1 MSRATHRSLLRNAL
15 SALVALDLLG
25 LAALVSNQW
34 FAITPA
40 QVWGVAAMLAL
51 PVFMLVRP
59 LSDAVLAMA
68 DRFGGI
74 PDPGEKIPGAG
85 Q

>member
-1 MSRATHRSLLRNAL
+1 MSRSTHRSLLRNAL

-34 FAITPA
+34 LAIPPA
-40 QVWGVAAMLAL
+40 QVWGVSAMLAL

-59 LSDAVLAMA
+59 LSDAVLGMA

>member
-1 MSRATHRSLLRNAL
+1 MSRSARRSLLHTAL
-15 SALVALDLLG
+15 SALIALDLL
-25 LAALVSNQW
+25 ALVALVANQW
-34 FAITPA
+34 FEVHATQAWVIA
-40 QVWGVAAMLAL
+40 GVLAV

-74 PDPGEKIPGAG
+74 PDMGEKIPGVG

>member
-1 MSRATHRSLLRNAL
+1 MSRSTRRSLLRNAL
-15 SALVALDLLG
+15 SALVAVDLLALVALVANQWLAIIPVQAWG
-25 LAALVSNQW
+25 IAAL
-34 FAITPA
+34 
-40 QVWGVAAMLAL
+40 LAL
-51 PVFMLVRP
+51 PVFLLVRP
-59 LSDAVLAMA
+59 LSDAVLVMA